1 MYAPGHLS
9 QVLHQSQDYMR
20 LRVAGVLLQAL
31 LQDVFEELY
40 AQNKRMQVCTHQY
53 TTYQALQVDVS
64 KVRQLLVTG
73 LHYAGEQQR
82 AGRPVLLGLEDTLLI
97 YSILSDTRLREARTL
112 YAYDYYDR
120 VWLVPSSIVVCG
132 KCR

>member
-1 MYAPGHLS
+1 
-9 QVLHQSQDYMR
+9 MR

-73 LHYAGEQQR
+73 LHYAKEQQR

-97 YSILSDTRLREARTL
+97 YPILSIPGYVKR
-112 YAYDYYDR
+112 
-120 VWLVPSSIVVCG
+120 VPSMRMMITTESG
-132 KCR
+132 LYPLQ